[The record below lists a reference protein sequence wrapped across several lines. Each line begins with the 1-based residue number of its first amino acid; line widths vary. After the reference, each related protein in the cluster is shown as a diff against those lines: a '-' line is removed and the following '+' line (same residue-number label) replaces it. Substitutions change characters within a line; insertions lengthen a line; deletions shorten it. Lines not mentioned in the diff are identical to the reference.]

1 MYYCIVLFAQDL
13 VPITMEVDVPFEFHR
28 DIIGQKGR
36 TIRQYMDEFD
46 VNISVP
52 PSDDKSDSVKVS
64 GAPGNVQRAAEALAE
79 KVKSLEDDKQDR
91 VCFSL
96 V

>member
-1 MYYCIVLFAQDL
+1 MNYLLQDL
-13 VPITMEVDVPFEFHR
+13 VPITKDVDIPFEFHR

-52 PSDDKSDSVKVS
+52 PSDQQSDCVKVS
-64 GAPGNVQRAAEALAE
+64 GAPGSVQRAIDALGE
-79 KVKSLEDDKQDR
+79 KVQSLEGEKQER
-91 VCFSL
+91 VS
-96 V
+96 